1 MGTWVSWSPYRQGQG
16 SWRFNEG
23 HLLNGLM
30 KSYSI
35 CLVFHHYNSKGYRKG
50 IAGDVKDTHWHS
62 QTCMY
67 LKVLDVRE
75 LGIH

>member
-1 MGTWVSWSPYRQGQG
+1 
-16 SWRFNEG
+16 
-23 HLLNGLM
+23 M